1 MNALALLWTP
11 SISSLCFLFMSICF
25 FDFSIN
31 GSFKKYVGRKRGGGS
46 LKCKRN
52 RTNFGSVGQDYLYVQ
67 RIQHI
72 KVSFLSK
79 RRRGL
84 FFIKRFCMNMQ
95 MFLLWS
101 FILSL
106 PKNSPFPSFRSLI
119 FHSKIQ
125 KHCSTFFEDG
135 LTP

>member
-1 MNALALLWTP
+1 MDECTSIIMNSFHLFIVFPLYVYMLLW
-11 SISSLCFLFMSICF
+11 F
-25 FDFSIN
+25 FN
-31 GSFKKYVGRKRGGGS
+31 GSFKKYVGRERGGGS

-79 RRRGL
+79 RRRGF
-84 FFIKRFCMNMQ
+84 FFIKRFCMSMQ

-106 PKNSPFPSFRSLI
+106 PKKIVLFPLFAPWFFIRKFKSIAVPFLRM
-119 FHSKIQ
+119 
-125 KHCSTFFEDG
+125 D
-135 LTP
+135 

>member
-1 MNALALLWTP
+1 MDECTSIIMNSFHLFLVFPLYVYMLLW
-11 SISSLCFLFMSICF
+11 F
-25 FDFSIN
+25 FN
-31 GSFKKYVGRKRGGGS
+31 GSFKKYVGRERGGGS

-52 RTNFGSVGQDYLYVQ
+52 RTNFGSVGQGYLYVQ

-79 RRRGL
+79 RRRGF
-84 FFIKRFCMNMQ
+84 FFIKRFCMSMQ

-106 PKNSPFPSFRSLI
+106 PKNSSFSSFRCLI